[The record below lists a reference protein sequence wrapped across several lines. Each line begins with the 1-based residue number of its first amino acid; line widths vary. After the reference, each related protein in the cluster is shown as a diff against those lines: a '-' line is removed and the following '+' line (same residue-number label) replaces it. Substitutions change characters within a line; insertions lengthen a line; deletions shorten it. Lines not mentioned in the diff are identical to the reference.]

1 MKTKTRRFV
10 AVVSTLGLLASCAQI
25 GAPERQKHDMSGP
38 AQSTGTFADH
48 DRIVKRDENT
58 AKEMVWHQ
66 KILTAIFPVQRCT
79 IKSETGLNKS

>member
-1 MKTKTRRFV
+1 MKTETRRFI
-10 AVVSTLGLLASCAQI
+10 AVVSMLCVLASCAQT
-25 GAPERQKHDMSGP
+25 GPLERQNTDMSEAAP
-38 AQSTGTFADH
+38 STSTFADH
-48 DRIVKRDENT
+48 DSIVKRSENT